1 MNNQSLRS
9 YALKKIR
16 MKIFPNE
23 NISEFNEIFKLPKDR
38 MEAPKDNYW
47 VLLSNKKIIKNV
59 LEHTE
64 NISINLSMKRNI
76 ILVLPGVANLKY
88 LDI

>member
-64 NISINLSMKRNI
+64 KYQYKFINETKYYISFTGSC
-76 ILVLPGVANLKY
+76 
-88 LDI
+88 